1 MKDINN
7 ITIIGNL
14 TKDPE
19 FKTINGGNSVCEF
32 SIAVGHLKDKTS
44 FFNCVAWGK
53 LGEIVKTY
61 SGKGK
66 KVCVNGYLEQV
77 RWEKD
82 GKTQSKI
89 NIVAENIQLLTPKT
103 DGQPK
108 QEQPTNYPTSVSY
121 TDNTQ
126 YVDIEDDGIF

>member
-108 QEQPTNYPTSVSY
+108 QEQPESNYSTSIEYANVPSINI
-121 TDNTQ
+121 DGE
-126 YVDIEDDGIF
+126 DIF